1 VTEPA
6 EASAPNTPDTQ
17 APPAMS
23 RVLVAG
29 ATGYLGRHLV
39 ACLKQRGHWV
49 RVLIRRPE
57 QAATLPE
64 ADDVVVGQ
72 ITQAATLRGVADD
85 VDTVFSSVGIT
96 RQRDGAGYGQVDY
109 GGNLSL
115 LREAERAAVKR
126 FLYVSVLRGRE
137 LRGTVALAAAKERF
151 VDELRASPLITTVIR
166 PTGYFSDMRAF
177 LTMAEKGRVYLVGDG
192 TKRMNPISG
201 SDLAEVCVAT
211 AAADK
216 RADIDVGGPDILTHQ
231 QIAEAAFAAT
241 GHRPRITH
249 LPRQLTD
256 MVGGLAGRATPER
269 IHGPLQFF
277 LSVMTSDMIAPPTGH
292 DHLASFFH
300 EEHRRTSNAPSLL
313 RGASRGRADR

>member
-1 VTEPA
+1 
-6 EASAPNTPDTQ
+6 
-17 APPAMS
+17 MS

-49 RVLIRRPE
+49 RVLTRRPE
-57 QAATLPE
+57 QAAALPE

-72 ITQAATLRGVADD
+72 VTEAETLRGVADD

-96 RQRDGAGYGQVDY
+96 RQRDGADYGQVDY

-115 LREAERAAVKR
+115 LREAERAEVTR
-126 FLYVSVLRGRE
+126 FLYVSVLRGRA
-137 LRGTVALAAAKERF
+137 LRGRVALAAAKERF

-177 LTMAEKGRVYLVGDG
+177 LTMAEKGRVYLIGDG

-201 SDLAEVCVAT
+201 PDLAEVCVAT
-211 AAADK
+211 AAAGK
-216 RADIDVGGPDILTHQ
+216 RADIHVGGPDILTHQ
-231 QIAEAAFAAT
+231 QIAEAAFDGT
-241 GHRPRITH
+241 GRRPRVTH
-249 LPRQLTD
+249 MPQQLPGF
-256 MVGGLAGRATPER
+256 VGRVVSRATPVR

-277 LSVMTSDMIAPPTGH
+277 LSVMTSDVVAPPTGN
-292 DHLASFFH
+292 DHLASFFDQ
-300 EEHRRTSNAPSLL
+300 EHRRTSAV
-313 RGASRGRADR
+313 RR